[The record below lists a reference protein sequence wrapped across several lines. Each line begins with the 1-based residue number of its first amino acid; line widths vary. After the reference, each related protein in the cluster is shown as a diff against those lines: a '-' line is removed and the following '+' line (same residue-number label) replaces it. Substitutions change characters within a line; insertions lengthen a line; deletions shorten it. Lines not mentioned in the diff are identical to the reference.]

1 MSDAETGL
9 VANKSHQVPS
19 RAESLTNQFYA
30 WEQRGRG
37 WLLYPYPVQLEPP
50 FQPFY
55 HFHIPTKPI
64 DDGRTHTFWSRLIEN
79 FMNGGETKQEI
90 VDDIDLEN
98 VYSLQNFEPE
108 YYVPEDEIIELQIIL
123 KQDEKIDQ
131 KTAQQ
136 FMMSLTYCSF
146 PISFEII
153 GVEDSVAV
161 QFTCRESD
169 KDIIVEQI
177 NAHFPDANIQ
187 EKSEYVE
194 NHWYDI
200 EDGEFVIVDFGL
212 KHEFVQPIRTFSSF
226 DHDPLISIIGGMSN
240 IQEDEIGILQV
251 LYQPVHF
258 PWAESIFRSVTDWQG
273 KAFFVDAQEMV
284 SLAKQKISH
293 PLYAVMIRIAA
304 KTKYTPRSW
313 QIVRS
318 IGNGLSQFNNPTSN
332 ELIPLEDEGYNIFD
346 HEYDLLNRVS
356 RRSGMILNAEELISF
371 VHFPSSS
378 VKSQRLNRINTKT
391 NPVPHICIDNPCVL
405 GENEHN
411 GEINDVTLSDTQ
423 RLQHMHVI
431 GASGTGKSTFL
442 LNLIIQDIEQGK
454 GFAVLDPH
462 GDLIDKI
469 LEYIPEER
477 HEKVI
482 LFDPADEEYPIG
494 FNIMTAHNE
503 AEKTV
508 LSSDLVST
516 FQKHAT
522 SWGDQMT
529 TVLANAILAF
539 LESDR
544 GGTLAELR
552 LFLSDSE
559 FREQYLES
567 LRDRELLHFWQNEF
581 PKLRSNSISSLLSR
595 LNTFLRSKLIRHIV
609 GQKHSNLNF
618 NTIMNDGYIF
628 LAKLSQ
634 GIIGEE
640 NAHLL
645 GTLLVSKFQQTAMSR
660 QNMAVVSR
668 KPYYLYIDECHNFVC
683 SSMTTILSSTR
694 KYGLGLI
701 LAHQDVEQLM
711 GSDRKIASSVFAN
724 AYTRVCFRVST
735 SDAGKLS
742 EGLTHFD
749 KSTLQN
755 LGTGEAIVRVERSTF
770 DCNLTVPYPEEISDE
785 FTESRRNSI
794 LDLSRESFACPKSE
808 VEEELE
814 DLLPTT
820 PIEKET
826 KKPAIPKEKPDTE
839 CENEDVEDDLEE
851 VIESDKEEFEHKTIK
866 QPVEQEKIS
875 VPKSEAKKPPKIVK
889 PKDDP
894 LMMGKGGQQHR
905 YIQQLIKKWSEG
917 MGYKATI
924 EKPIQDGAGQ
934 VDIVLEKDNRSIAC
948 EISVTT
954 PPSHE
959 VENIK
964 KCLNETFDYVLV
976 ISSEPKKLR
985 QIELEAAEKIPT
997 EQLEKVRFFN
1007 TEELIVFI
1015 ETLEA
1020 ESSSSSETVKGYKV
1034 NVNYKVVSEKEK
1046 QVKKNVVSGVI
1057 ASALKKMKGK

>member
-9 VANKSHQVPS
+9 VANKSHHVPS
-19 RAESLTNQFYA
+19 RVESLTNQFYA

-37 WLLYPYPVQLEPP
+37 WLLYPYPVPLEPP

-79 FMNGGETKQEI
+79 FMNGSKTKQEI
-90 VDDIDLEN
+90 VEEVDLEN
-98 VYSLQNFEPE
+98 VYSLQDFEPE
-108 YYVPEDEIIELQIIL
+108 YYVPDDEIIEIQIIL
-123 KQDEKIDQ
+123 KPDEKIDQ

-136 FMMSLTYCSF
+136 FMMSMTFSSF

-153 GVEDSVAV
+153 GVDKGVIV
-161 QFTCRESD
+161 QLSCRESD
-169 KDIIVEQI
+169 KFIIVEQI
-177 NAHFPDANIQ
+177 NAHFPDTIIN
-187 EKSEYVE
+187 EKSEYLE
-194 NHWYDI
+194 NHWYNI
-200 EDGEFVIVDFGL
+200 EDEEFVIVDFGL

-226 DHDPLISIIGGMSN
+226 DHDPLITIIGGMSG

-251 LYQPVHF
+251 LFQPVHF

-332 ELIPLEDEGYNIFD
+332 ELIPLEDEDYSVLD

-378 VKSQRLNRINTKT
+378 VKSQRLNRIDIET

-454 GFAVLDPH
+454 GIAVLDPH
-462 GDLIDKI
+462 GDLIDNI

-482 LFDPADEEYPIG
+482 LLDPADEEYPIG

-508 LSSDLVST
+508 LSSDLVAT

-552 LFLSDSE
+552 LFLSDSK
-559 FREQYLES
+559 FRDQYLES
-567 LRDRELLHFWQNEF
+567 LEDRELLHFWQNEF
-581 PKLRSNSISSLLSR
+581 TKLRSNSISSLLSR

-609 GQKHSNLNF
+609 GQKESKLNF

-660 QNMAVVSR
+660 QNMSVVSR

-724 AYTRVCFRVST
+724 AYTRICFRVST

-742 EGLTHFD
+742 EGLSHFD
-749 KSTLQN
+749 KSVLQN

-770 DCNLTVPYPEEISDE
+770 DCNLTVPYPDEIPLE
-785 FTESRRNSI
+785 IAENRRNCI
-794 LDLSRESFACPKSE
+794 LELSRESFARPKLE
-808 VEEELE
+808 VETELE
-814 DLLPTT
+814 SLIPST
-820 PIEKET
+820 PIEKGT
-826 KKPAIPKEKPDTE
+826 KKTVKPKELDTAFG
-839 CENEDVEDDLEE
+839 EDDIEE
-851 VIESDKEEFEHKTIK
+851 VIDNDVEVAENETIEK
-866 QPVEQEKIS
+866 PVIQEKFLA
-875 VPKSEAKKPPKIVK
+875 PQTETKNPPRIIK

-905 YIQQLIKKWSEG
+905 YIQQLIKRWSEG

-924 EKPIQDGAGQ
+924 EKPIQNGAGQ

-964 KCLNETFDYVLV
+964 KCLNESFDYIMV
-976 ISSEPKKLR
+976 ISNDTKKLR
-985 QIELEAAEKIPT
+985 LIKNEATKLLSSI
-997 EQLEKVRFFN
+997 QLEKVCFFN
-1007 TEELIVFI
+1007 TEDLIAFV

-1020 ESSSSSETVKGYKV
+1020 ESSSTSETVKGYKV
-1034 NVNYKVVSEKEK
+1034 NVNYKVVSEENKEI
-1046 QVKKNVVSGVI
+1046 KKNAVSNVI
-1057 ASALKKMKGK
+1057 AQALKKMKGK